1 MYREFSS
8 NPKVIE
14 NYTLLQQIG
23 VFREIDS
30 HKKRISE
37 LEQLLKQAT
46 VIFSKTNLESLLDY
60 VIDSISDNF
69 IPGKLIFI
77 LQDRNARPQFYG
89 YQNLRPHKFKIELS
103 SLEPFE
109 DFFVKYP
116 RTIHFELFEF
126 QFQCPEITDK
136 LRNFQPEII
145 VPIVGLNGLYGIIL
159 ISSKILENHYTEEEI
174 HYIDRLMNFTSI
186 SIQNNIHYL
195 SAVTDSKTH
204 LYNHIFFMKRLN
216 EEIEIAEDYS
226 LGLGLIVLDIDH
238 FKRFNDNYGH
248 LAGDMVI
255 QRIASALNHTLRRTD
270 VAARF
275 GGEEFTV
282 LLPNTNRRQ
291 TWRIAERL
299 RIAISSET
307 VNYDGHELSVTAS
320 LGCSSVH
327 VLNAVDGEEL
337 LRQADV
343 ALYESKSRG
352 RNRTTVFRPGLLV
365 SATIIRDVQE
375 V

>member
-1 MYREFSS
+1 MYREFGN

-23 VFREIDS
+23 VFREIDN

-46 VIFSKTNLESLLDY
+46 DIFSKTNLESLLDY
-60 VIDSISDNF
+60 VIDCISDNF

-77 LQDRNARPQFYG
+77 LQDRNARPRFYG
-89 YQNLRPHKFKIELS
+89 YKNLRNHNFNIELS

-126 QFQCPEITDK
+126 QFQRPEITDK
-136 LRNFQPEII
+136 LKNFEPEII

-159 ISSKILENHYTEEEI
+159 ISSKILESHYTDEEI

-216 EEIEIAEDYS
+216 EEIESAEEYS

-238 FKRFNDNYGH
+238 FKNFNDNYGH

-282 LLPNTNRRQ
+282 LLPNTNRQQ

-299 RIAISSET
+299 RTAISDEI
-307 VNYDGHELSVTAS
+307 VNYDGHKLSVTAS

-327 VLNAVDGEEL
+327 VLNAVNAEEL
-337 LRQADV
+337 IRQADT
-343 ALYESKSRG
+343 ALYESKSNG